1 MDVKLLEAFR
11 AVVDSRSVTAAAQAL
26 GITQPAVSGQI
37 AKLEESVGF
46 PLFERA
52 GGRLKPTPEGLLFY
66 AEASRVLGE
75 GGRRATPTARNRK
88 RAPGPLV
95 LASHPLRA
103 NHHLRPPGRAL

>member
-52 GGRLKPTPEGLLFY
+52 GGRLRRRTAGCIGAPGVAPFRRGESAPADRRLR
-66 AEASRVLGE
+66 SRHRRAA
-75 GGRRATPTARNRK
+75 GRRYR
-88 RAPGPLV
+88 RAAG
-95 LASHPLRA
+95 
-103 NHHLRPPGRAL
+103 